1 MTHDIIIKKEL
12 LQTEIAELTLE
23 QKGELAFDLHNAKA
37 KIKELLEK
45 IDEKEKELYNNIA
58 TSMPFE
64 TDAEG
69 KLLSTQ
75 VFNKESGETIDILE
89 WKQDKKEMFDL
100 IKTLSTLKASNYN
113 VSSEIFYEMELKPKE
128 ELRKILKGC
137 GLSTEAIKDCFS
149 KIERKEPKLVIKK
162 L

>member
-1 MTHDIIIKKEL
+1 MTHDITIKKEL

-45 IDEKEKELYNNIA
+45 IDEKQKELYNNIS

-64 TDAEG
+64 TDVEG

-75 VFNKESGETIDILE
+75 VFNKESGETVDILE
-89 WKQDKKEMFDL
+89 WKQDKKEMLD
-100 IKTLSTLKASNYN
+100 ITKTLSTLKASGYN
-113 VSSEIFYEMELKPKE
+113 VSSEILYEMILKTKE

-137 GLSTEAIKDCFS
+137 GLSSEAVEDCFS
-149 KIERKEPKLVIKK
+149 KIKRGVPKLVIKK